1 VRLDLPGFAPDQS
14 INSGVLKV
22 AENVYRAVDGYRPV
36 RDFLA
41 GSDALPDTFNGGA
54 AFISTGGTSYLLAG
68 TASTLSRYSAGGWV
82 DLLDTLTVSQRWKFT
97 QFGDYVVSVNGGDTQ
112 EVDLLAGTAEALAGA
127 PKGTSVTV
135 VGDQVVIGQA
145 NGDILLVQWSAFN
158 DHTGWTPGVD
168 QSGFQPMLTGGEVMG
183 LAGGEFGIILQR
195 QRLVRMSRTGDASA
209 PFAFDEITPNVGCAS
224 KGSVAQA
231 GRSVFFLSDRGFMA
245 CEDGQVPVPIG
256 NEKVD
261 RDFQAQ
267 VPRDEWERIYSGV
280 DPRNTLVWWMLPGV
294 PGKIWIYNWTLAGLD
309 SAWTMAT
316 FNCEGLF
323 SGFTSSIDTDNA
335 GITNTDADP
344 ALTVDDP
351 RYSGGAPRLF
361 VVQSKKIGT
370 MEGLPLRGRI
380 ETGFY
385 EFTKDRVARL
395 RAVRPV
401 GDMTEAECVLD
412 CRQRLG
418 DPEKLRTA
426 APMRDS
432 GSMPVRATG
441 KYVAT
446 KLTIPAGHNW
456 GYVKA
461 LEYEVEAG
469 GLR

>member
-1 VRLDLPGFAPDQS
+1 MRIDLPPYLPDQS
-14 INSGVLKV
+14 INSGVVTL
-22 AENVYRAVDGYRPV
+22 AENVYRAADGYRPIGA
-36 RDFLA
+36 FLP
-41 GSDALPDTFNGGA
+41 GSDALPATFNGGN

-68 TASTLSRYSAGGWV
+68 TDTTLSRYSAGGWV
-82 DLLDTLTVSQRWKFT
+82 DLLTGLAVAQRWQFA
-97 QFGDYVVSVNGGDTQ
+97 QFGDYVVSVNGGATQ
-112 EVDLLAGTAEALAGA
+112 AVDLNAGTAAALAGA
-127 PKGTSVTV
+127 PAGTCVTV

-145 NGDILLVQWSAFN
+145 DGNILLVKWSAFN
-158 DHTGWTPGVD
+158 DHTGWTPGTD

-183 LAGGEFGIILQR
+183 LAGGEYGVILQR

-267 VPRDEWERIYSGV
+267 VPRDEWHRLYAAV

-294 PGKIWIYNWTLAGLD
+294 TGKLWIYNWTMQEW
-309 SAWTMAT
+309 SFAT
-316 FNCEGLF
+316 FNCDGLF
-323 SGFTSSIDTDNA
+323 SGYTSSVDTDNA
-335 GITNTDADP
+335 GIADIDADP
-344 ALTVDDP
+344 ELTVDDP
-351 RYSGGAPRLF
+351 RFSGGAPRLF
-361 VVQSKKIGT
+361 TVQGGQIGT
-370 MEGLPLRGRI
+370 MEGAPLKVRI
-380 ETGFY
+380 WMGFV
-385 EFTKDRVARL
+385 EFTKDRVSNLQAF
-395 RAVRPV
+395 RPV

-418 DPEKLRTA
+418 DAENLRSA
-426 APMRDS
+426 SALRPS
-432 GSMPVRATG
+432 GIMPLSRSTKG

-446 KLTIPAGHNW
+446 RLTVPAGHLWN
-456 GYVKA
+456 YCRA
-461 LEYEVEAG
+461 FEYDSTAA